1 MFWRKPPPPP
11 IYKRKPIA
19 TAMLVLTMVTIFVLG
34 PVGIIYKGMSE
45 ELKKK
50 ADYETVILIL
60 RQQKEKDDRQ
70 WEEIKNNRKQQQLA
84 ITAPKNLQMMK
95 AIELKVKK
103 LTPTEYVSFINMSS
117 AQQAAYKKY
126 RTDITLWP

>member
-1 MFWRKPPPPP
+1 MFSRKPPPP

-84 ITAPKNLQMMK
+84 IIAPKNLQMMK

-103 LTPTEYVSFINMSS
+103 LTPTEYGQYIKMTSE
-117 AQQAAYKKY
+117 QQEAYKKY
-126 RTDITLWP
+126 RTDITVWP